1 MGNNCA
7 SCCNNIEK
15 KLKQMTEDEVELK
28 ITNNRQALIH
38 NNLSMIVED
47 AYESQLSQQNSH
59 LGISMQV
66 QSNTL
71 NSINTCIVQNNSNIT
86 NFWILDIQERLV
98 IVSNVNEPN
107 LHMKIQVSFN
117 EQTEE
122 FCLFE
127 EIACIGSN
135 STNSSLTSL
144 NLKGQQQ
151 IGNTAGVNLKEL
163 NTTTLN
169 ANSPSN
175 AQSNNNTQHVSQ
187 EQLKYIANKKYHC
200 YPFERQISQFYQ
212 IHFEKQEAKVER
224 ISDFQTI
231 DDMQFTIIETWKEIL
246 KRVFKLAGIQ
256 NNSNLVI
263 INNFLRFARQ
273 ASQLNTIAEML
284 LKFVFEQLKVAR
296 FSICSSGV
304 PILKFV
310 NKKNGIVFDI
320 LESGYIFCLPVNQ
333 GCSLDSKF
341 RIIFTQPNTSFFV
354 KNETDFVMSQGQLNQ
369 FQVIPTQQNNSVMIQ
384 TQSQAL
390 AASGNSVMSKKADSI
405 QKDIQDFLDS
415 LDQEF
420 INNCFKS
427 QTVVINNQ
435 CKNDYIQ
442 SSILQVLN
450 QFYQTF
456 HPVHDDQIM
465 NIFQPIIPKQPRSTR
480 VFGTADLLKL
490 NVIETI
496 SKSRYERLGAVE
508 IIKQNIFL

>member
-1 MGNNCA
+1 MGNNCT

-28 ITNNRQALIH
+28 INNNRQTLIH

-71 NSINTCIVQNNSNIT
+71 NSINTCIIQNNSNLT

-144 NLKGQQQ
+144 NLKGQQM
-151 IGNTAGVNLKEL
+151 GNTAGANLKEL
-163 NTTTLN
+163 NTITLN

-175 AQSNNNTQHVSQ
+175 AQNNNNTQHVSQ
-187 EQLKYIANKKYHC
+187 EQLKFIANKKYHC
-200 YPFERQISQFYQ
+200 YPFERQISQFYT
-212 IHFEKQEAKVER
+212 IHFEKQDAKVER
-224 ISDFQTI
+224 ISDFQTV

-273 ASQLNTIAEML
+273 ASQLNTISEML

-333 GCSLDSKF
+333 GSSLDSKF
-341 RIIFTQPNTSFFV
+341 RIIFVQPNTTFFV
-354 KNETDFVMSQGQLNQ
+354 KNDTDFVMSQGQINQ
-369 FQVIPTQQNNSVMIQ
+369 FIPAQQSNSVMIQ
-384 TQSQAL
+384 AQSQAL
-390 AASGNSVMSKKADSI
+390 AASGNSTMQKKQDSI
-405 QKDIQDFLDS
+405 QKDIQDFLDN
-415 LDQEF
+415 LDQDF
-420 INNCFKS
+420 AISCFQS
-427 QTVVINNQ
+427 QSIVINNQ
-435 CKNDYIQ
+435 CKNDFIQ
-442 SSILQVLN
+442 ASIQQVLN
-450 QFYQTF
+450 QFYLQL
-456 HPVHDDQIM
+456 HSAQEDQIM
-465 NIFQPIIPKQPRSTR
+465 NLFQPIIPKQPRNTR
-480 VFGTADLLKL
+480 VIGTADLLKL

>member
-1 MGNNCA
+1 MGNNCTN
-7 SCCNNIEK
+7 CCNNIEK
-15 KLKQMTEDEVELK
+15 KLKQMSEDEVELK
-28 ITNNRQALIH
+28 ITNNRQTLAH

-71 NSINTCIVQNNSNIT
+71 NSINTGVAQNNSNLT

-144 NLKGQQQ
+144 NLKGQQM
-151 IGNTAGVNLKEL
+151 GNTAGANLKEL
-163 NTTTLN
+163 NSITLN

-175 AQSNNNTQHVSQ
+175 AQNNNNTQHVSQ
-187 EQLKYIANKKYHC
+187 EQLKFIANKKYHC

-212 IHFEKQEAKVER
+212 IHFEKQETKVER
-224 ISDFQTI
+224 INDFQTL

-256 NNSNLVI
+256 QNCNLVI

-273 ASQLNTIAEML
+273 ASQLNAIAEML

-333 GCSLDSKF
+333 GSSLDSKF
-341 RIIFTQPNTSFFV
+341 RIIFAQPNTSFYV
-354 KNETDFVMSQGQLNQ
+354 KNETDFVMSQGQLNH
-369 FQVIPTQQNNSVMIQ
+369 FQVIPTQQNNSILLQ
-384 TQSQAL
+384 GQSQAL
-390 AASGNSVMSKKADSI
+390 AASGNSVMSKKGDSI
-405 QKDIQDFLDS
+405 QKDIQDFLES
-415 LDQEF
+415 LDHEF
-420 INNCFKS
+420 AISCFKS
-427 QTVVINNQ
+427 QSVVINNQ
-435 CKNDYIQ
+435 CKNDFIQ
-442 SSILQVLN
+442 ASILQVLN
-450 QFYQTF
+450 QFYMTTNPPQE
-456 HPVHDDQIM
+456 DQIM
-465 NIFQPIIPKQPRSTR
+465 NIFQPIIPKQPRNTR

-496 SKSRYERLGAVE
+496 SKSRYERLGSVE